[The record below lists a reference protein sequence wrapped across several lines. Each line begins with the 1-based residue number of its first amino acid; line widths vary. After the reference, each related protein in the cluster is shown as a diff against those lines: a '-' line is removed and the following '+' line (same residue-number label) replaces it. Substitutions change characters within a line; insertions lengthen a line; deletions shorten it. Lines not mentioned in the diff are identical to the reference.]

1 MDDIIYEK
9 DYREIERSKQDE
21 WNEAVFDRAVNG
33 GMLRAYAEAMDRI
46 PKIIVPEDQKNYEYL
61 LDRCDVFVKRY
72 HGRIKGI
79 VDYHHYH
86 SEINMYLSFAEFSS
100 PEDLAFLKEITEK
113 AHSVCFFP
121 DEERGVCV
129 HIFINYFDELMSD
142 EHKAYIEYE
151 AIMNDEVL
159 PSLLGIP
166 EPTDEDRET
175 IQRIKEIFDRID
187 EETRIDRNIAFRAV
201 LDKMKT
207 EPEEKWSLRYVETML
222 TALLYFLLNGGNE
235 EIDKETGDA

>member
-1 MDDIIYEK
+1 M
-9 DYREIERSKQDE
+9 
-21 WNEAVFDRAVNG
+21 
-33 GMLRAYAEAMDRI
+33 
-46 PKIIVPEDQKNYEYL
+46 
-61 LDRCDVFVKRY
+61 
-72 HGRIKGI
+72 
-79 VDYHHYH
+79 HY
-86 SEINMYLSFAEFSS
+86 
-100 PEDLAFLKEITEK
+100 
-113 AHSVCFFP
+113 
-121 DEERGVCV
+121 
-129 HIFINYFDELMSD
+129 

-151 AIMNDEVL
+151 AIMKDEVL

-207 EPEEKWSLRYVETML
+207 EPEEKRTLRYVETML

-235 EIDKETGDA
+235 EIDKENGDA